1 MKIASTMKRFRMK
14 RMKKTADRDGKG
26 YTLLEL
32 LVTIAV
38 IAILVAMLLPAL
50 SIAKE
55 RANIIACNGNLRQIG
70 LALTLYADDNYGK
83 YPDFRY
89 APYRLTN
96 DPPEVCGYWP
106 WDISRRFT
114 DQMEDYGLTRKLYF
128 CPSAKTM
135 HMEMDRRW
143 ELSPYFRVNSYIW
156 LVPGAAGISNENCW
170 VFRPEDQHK
179 WALGTN
185 QPRQVPLAADAVIG
199 QRNPDFSMRYD
210 IIYGDNTDAT
220 SHLKG
225 KIPRGA
231 NQVFVDTHVEWV
243 NWQPKLEERYYW
255 VRPNDTRFHF

>member
-1 MKIASTMKRFRMK
+1 MK

-170 VFRPEDQHK
+170 VFRPEDQHNNAILISRCATILFTGIIRMLPATSRGK
-179 WALGTN
+179 SPGEQIRFLSIRMWNGSTGSRNWKNAI
-185 QPRQVPLAADAVIG
+185 IG
-199 QRNPDFSMRYD
+199 FGLMIQDSIFDFSLPFF
-210 IIYGDNTDAT
+210 
-220 SHLKG
+220 HKLFFLKG
-225 KIPRGA
+225 KECVCRIP
-231 NQVFVDTHVEWV
+231 NC
-243 NWQPKLEERYYW
+243 
-255 VRPNDTRFHF
+255 